1 MSEAKDESPHTTI
14 VLSSLTMRRDHE
26 GMSNKVNALNRSLK
40 KLEKRRYDP
49 KMRLNFT
56 QRLEQTQYCAALAGA
71 GAWRGTSRER
81 LYRELGWEDLY
92 HRRWYRRLCH
102 FYNLLKARSPN
113 YLFVEIP
120 PERNVSYNFR
130 NMRTYDQN
138 VGRTAR
144 YSNTYFQNAPFEW
157 NLLAEDIRNSTSIS
171 VFKRKLLAKIRPN
184 KNSIYG
190 INDIVGVKYLSKLRL
205 NFSVLNEHRFRHNF
219 DCLDPVCLCGRAEED
234 SEHFLLHC
242 HFFEEARRDLLGSL
256 SDNPGLNITE
266 LDAPSLCHL
275 ILFGNPDLTQIAN
288 RIIMEA
294 TISYI
299 KATKRFE

>member
-1 MSEAKDESPHTTI
+1 
-14 VLSSLTMRRDHE
+14 
-26 GMSNKVNALNRSLK
+26 
-40 KLEKRRYDP
+40 
-49 KMRLNFT
+49 MRLNFT
-56 QRLEQTQYCAALAGA
+56 QRLEQTQYSAALAVA

-102 FYNLLKARSPN
+102 FYNLIKSRSPN
-113 YLFVEIP
+113 YLFAEIP
-120 PERNVSYNFR
+120 PERNVSYNLR
-130 NMRTYDQN
+130 NMRSYDPN

-157 NLLAEDIRNSTSIS
+157 NLLDDDTKNSTSIA
-171 VFKRKLLAKIRPN
+171 VFKRKLLAMIRPN

-190 INDIVGVKYLSKLRL
+190 INDIVGVRYLSKLRL
-205 NFSVLNEHRFRHNF
+205 KFSILNEHRFRHNF

-234 SEHFLLHC
+234 NEHFLLHC
-242 HFFEEARRDLLGSL
+242 HFFKEARRDLLGSL
-256 SDNPGLNITE
+256 SDIPGLNIAE
-266 LDAPSLCHL
+266 LDSPSLCHL

-288 RIIMEA
+288 RMIMEA